1 MNLEELKLKKPE
13 ELLKE
18 AEDLQIDN
26 VMGTSLAWFDHNL
39 DFIHFIWNNSN
50 FQIP

>member
-26 VMGTSLAWFDHNL
+26 AS
-39 DFIHFIWNNSN
+39 
-50 FQIP
+50 